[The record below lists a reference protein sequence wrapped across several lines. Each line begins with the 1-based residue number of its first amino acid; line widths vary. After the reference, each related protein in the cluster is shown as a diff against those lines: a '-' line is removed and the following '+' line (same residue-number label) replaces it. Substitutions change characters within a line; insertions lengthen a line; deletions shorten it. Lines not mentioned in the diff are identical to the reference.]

1 MNGSS
6 ELHFGNTCLDLSRRR
21 LLLDGKPAKLGAR
34 AFDLLAA
41 LAQRRERA
49 VSKHE
54 LFELVWPGVVVEENN
69 LQVQISTLRKL
80 LGADAIATI
89 PGRGYQFTPELQTR
103 GEMPAGPALV
113 AEGLTNLP
121 PELPPLYGR
130 SADVQ
135 AVRALLDDHRLVTL
149 VGAGGIGK
157 TLLGRAVA
165 DRARGHY
172 RDGVWWV
179 ELAALSDGAL
189 VPAGLAQ
196 ALKVTLAVDRP
207 PLDAVAAALGEQ
219 EALLVIDNCEHLI
232 DAVAECV
239 DRLLRE
245 AGAIRILATSQEALK
260 VPQEA
265 VYRVGSLG
273 VDARGGEQVGGAV
286 ELFIARARAADPR
299 LEFDALQLATAV
311 EICRRLDGMPLAIEL
326 AAARVPL
333 LGLDGLHARLDER
346 FHILTGGART
356 VLRRHQTLRAALEWS
371 HGLLEHDEQIVF
383 RRLGVFTGGFSLEL
397 AQDVVT
403 DERIDRWVALDL
415 LGHLVDKSLVVAEG
429 AGVPR
434 YRLLESTRAFALE
447 QLAAAGET
455 NAWLRRHATAL
466 VDMLAAYYPSRW
478 SHTEAQRS
486 RLAAELDNV
495 RAAIGWARGAE
506 KALGCTLM
514 GYAHRVWLTHGL
526 HEEGI
531 EHCLRLLPL
540 PPGLPLDVEA
550 RFHAT
555 LGALGY
561 LGARVECFDAALH
574 AAELFRELGDVSAE
588 LDVRVTV
595 ALIGSRRGDRS
606 IVDAAVA
613 DARRLLRPDAP
624 ARQRATVPLA
634 EALWHLMCGR
644 HREAV
649 AKAEEQRE
657 IYRGNGDEVGFWLAE
672 TNASYYQCGLGE
684 FDAAIAR
691 LERALPALRRL
702 EAAYGP
708 ALTLSFLTT
717 AHTLRGD
724 AQTALGYARDAVRE
738 LRKQGWTHWLLQTI
752 ALAHAKLGSHTRAAQ
767 LLGYV
772 EANCAR
778 LGVVG
783 RPLEALVHD
792 EVVERVNAALGVEE
806 AGRLR
811 RAGGGLSEEAAVAMA
826 LAEAQ
831 PAAAA
836 RVGGA

>member
-1 MNGSS
+1 MTSDTT
-6 ELHFGNTCLDLSRRR
+6 ELRFGNARLDFSGRR
-21 LLLDGKPAKLGAR
+21 LFLDGKPAKLGAR
-34 AFDLLAA
+34 AFDLLSA

-80 LGADAIATI
+80 LGPDAIATI
-89 PGRGYQFTPELQTR
+89 PGRGYQFTPELKTQVQPPTLEPR
-103 GEMPAGPALV
+103 A
-113 AEGLTNLP
+113 AEGESNLP
-121 PELPPLYGR
+121 ADLPPLYGR
-130 SADVQ
+130 SADLC
-135 AVRALLDDHRLVTL
+135 AVRTLLADHRLVTL

-165 DRARGHY
+165 DGERGHFFG
-172 RDGVWWV
+172 GVWWV
-179 ELAALSDGAL
+179 ELAALNDGAR
-189 VPAGLAQ
+189 VPAALAQ
-196 ALKVTLAVDRP
+196 ALNITLAIDRP
-207 PLDAVAAALGEQ
+207 PLDAVAAALKDQ
-219 EALLVIDNCEHLI
+219 NALLVIDNCEHLV
-232 DAVAECV
+232 DAVADCV

-245 AGAIRILATSQEALK
+245 AGVIRILATSQEALK

-265 VYRVGSLG
+265 VYRVGTLG
-273 VDARGGEQVGGAV
+273 VDARAGEQVGGAV
-286 ELFIARARAADPR
+286 ELFVARARAADPR
-299 LEFDALQLATAV
+299 LRFDAAQLATAA

-333 LGLDGLHARLDER
+333 LGLDGLHTRLDER

-371 HGLLEHDEQIVF
+371 HGLLDPAEQMVF

-403 DERIDRWVALDL
+403 DERIDRWAALDL
-415 LGHLVDKSLVVAEG
+415 LGHLVDKSLVAAEG
-429 AGVPR
+429 SGVPR

-455 NAWLRRHATAL
+455 NVWLRRHANAL
-466 VDMLAAYYPSRW
+466 VNMLAAHYPSRW
-478 SHTEAQRS
+478 SLTEAQRA

-495 RAAIGWARGAE
+495 RAALGWSRGADR
-506 KALGCTLM
+506 ALGCTLI
-514 GYAHRVWLTHGL
+514 GYSHRLWLTHGL

-531 EHCLRLLPL
+531 EHCLRMLPL
-540 PPGLPLDVEA
+540 PAEVPLDAQA

-555 LGALGY
+555 LGGLGY
-561 LGARVECFDAALH
+561 LGARVECFDSALLAAG
-574 AAELFRELGDVSAE
+574 LFRQLGDASAE
-588 LDVRVTV
+588 LDARVTV
-595 ALIGSRRGDRS
+595 ALIGSRRGDRG
-606 IVDAAVA
+606 IVEAALA
-613 DARRLLRPDAP
+613 DARRLLLPAAP
-624 ARQRATVPLA
+624 ARQKASVPLA
-634 EALWHLMCGR
+634 EALWHLMWGR

-657 IYRGNGDEVGFWLAE
+657 IYRSNGDELGFWLAE

-702 EAAYGP
+702 EAPYGP

-724 AQTALGYARDAVRE
+724 AQTALSYARDALRE
-738 LRKQGWTHWLLQTI
+738 LRKQGWIHWLLQTI
-752 ALAHAKLGSHTRAAQ
+752 ALAHAKLGSHARAAQ

-772 EANCAR
+772 EASCVR

-783 RPLEALVHD
+783 RPIEALVHD
-792 EVVERVNAALGVEE
+792 EVVERVTEALGAEE
-806 AGRLR
+806 ADRLR
-811 RAGGGLSEEAAVAMA
+811 RAGGSLTEEVAVAMA
-826 LAEAQ
+826 LAEA
-831 PAAAA
+831 
-836 RVGGA
+836 